1 MTRTVVAGLFTSL
14 LACFV
19 VTSGEAFGATD
30 DPLFHHD
37 VEFKSQG
44 ATLSGTVFLPPRPAF
59 AALVWVDGA
68 GQTRRNP
75 GLAQVL
81 ARRGIAVMTYDKRG
95 VGKSGGV
102 YAGPEVGTNNV
113 SAENLALLSEDAA
126 AALHALRQEKALRKV
141 PLGFLGGSQAGW
153 IIPVAALKRRE
164 ARFMLFW
171 SGAVETS
178 HENLLFEQTAAAD
191 ADFWRHH
198 TPDDARRI
206 MNGVV
211 DDLKWAVFD
220 PSPSLARLEI
230 PGHWIFGGRDRNV
243 DVHLSIARLDALIAK
258 GHSNYSYRIFDQ
270 YDHWLGNE
278 GEDVMAPSIEWIQ
291 SVTRQAH

>member
-1 MTRTVVAGLFTSL
+1 MTRTVAAGLLTSL
-14 LACFV
+14 LTCLLVA
-19 VTSGEAFGATD
+19 SGEAFGATD
-30 DPLFHHD
+30 DPLLYHD

-44 ATLSGTVFLPPRPAF
+44 ATLSGTVFLPPGPAV

-126 AALHALRQEKALRKV
+126 AALHALWQEKALRKV

-171 SGAVETS
+171 SGAVETT

-198 TPDDARRI
+198 TPDEVRRI
-206 MNGVV
+206 MTGVV
-211 DDLKWAVFD
+211 DDLKWTDFD
-220 PSPSLARLEI
+220 PRPALARLSI
-230 PGHWIFGGRDRNV
+230 PGHWIFGRRDRNV
-243 DVHLSIARLDALIAK
+243 DVHLSISKLDALIAQ
-258 GHSNYSYRIFDQ
+258 GHPGYSYGIFDE

-278 GEDVMAPSIEWIQ
+278 GEDVMAPSIEWIR